1 MPKEALSAIENDL
14 LYCKDKVILRGGRDR
29 GQNHTTAADAPKG
42 TDANLTKR
50 IEKFQDQL
58 KNEYVYR
65 TPIKFLCNLGHVNQ
79 CIKFNTKFTLILETE
94 INKLFKTSAQN
105 ENHLVNVDAE
115 IIITS
120 APYIQYEQIQ
130 LDSTFRAY
138 LENTIISQTYLRTGI
153 QKTPFQRTFEIN
165 VRSQSHVVD
174 FRGANKTQNRLR

>member
-1 MPKEALSAIENDL
+1 M
-14 LYCKDKVILRGGRDR
+14 
-29 GQNHTTAADAPKG
+29 
-42 TDANLTKR
+42 
-50 IEKFQDQL
+50 
-58 KNEYVYR
+58 
-65 TPIKFLCNLGHVNQ
+65 CNLGHVNQ

-174 FRGANKTQNRLR
+174 FRGANKLFSFVSISLVYDESDQHRTVYDSYNNELASTKIKSLLLENTAKSYSSLNNVKFDLDDKDDLYLLYVQFVA